1 MAIISTLSLLAL
13 AGNSPV
19 SSTFISSG
27 ITEKTGGYSPVRA
40 NLVALPSGL
49 KLPNGLENPKY
60 SELEAG
66 KKIGI
71 ILDDNNKFL
80 VDSNGDKNFTN
91 DPAPTWAPKD
101 QGGKT
106 MYFGS
111 ATVSLD
117 SKNKGTFNFYKFDK
131 NDPQRAALKD
141 TILYYADFGFE
152 VSFDLD
158 GKKVSSFISGF
169 PNERTRIN
177 VDRNGDGKISTFKEV
192 INVGKPFNFT
202 GNTYVLNYTNGKF
215 SLDTAA
221 ESLPMTPLPPNL
233 AVGQK
238 VLSFSTPTLDGGNVN
253 FPSDYAGKL
262 VMLDFWATW
271 CGPCIAE
278 LPNVKAAYE
287 KWHKD
292 GFEILGISFDQEKKE
307 DLVKKFVSEN
317 NMSWRHVYE
326 GKFWDTTIG
335 KQFDVNAIPMVL
347 LVDGDTGKILGDA
360 RNLRGPG
367 IVDFIGKKLA
377 EKKAQR

>member
-1 MAIISTLSLLAL
+1 MAIISTLSVLAL
-13 AGNSPV
+13 AGASPV
-19 SSTFISSG
+19 TSTFVPTG
-27 ITEKTGGYSPVRA
+27 ITAKTGGYSPVRA
-40 NLVALPSGL
+40 NLAEVPAGIKLPSGL
-49 KLPNGLENPKY
+49 VNAKY
-60 SELEAG
+60 SEIETT
-66 KKIGI
+66 KKFGI

-80 VDSNGDKNFTN
+80 VDSNGDKDFTN
-91 DPAPTWAPKD
+91 DPATTWAPRD
-101 QGGKT
+101 QAGKT

-111 ATVSLD
+111 ATVALD
-117 SKNKGTFNFYKFDK
+117 SKSKGSFNFYKFDK

-141 TILYYADFGFE
+141 TILYYPDFGFE

-158 GKKVSSFISGF
+158 GKKVSTFIAGY
-169 PNERTRIN
+169 PNEKTRIN
-177 VDRNGDGKISTFKEV
+177 FDRNGDGKISSSKEV

-202 GNTYVLNYTNGKF
+202 GNTYVLNYAGGKL
-215 SLDTAA
+215 SLDNA
-221 ESLPMTPLPPNL
+221 SVKLPLTPLPANV

-238 VLSFSTPTLDGGNVN
+238 ALSFTSATLDGGSIN
-253 FPSDYAGKL
+253 FPGDYAGKL

-287 KWHKD
+287 KWHKE

-317 NMSWRHVYE
+317 NMSWRHIYE
-326 GKFWDTTIG
+326 GKFWNTTIG
-335 KQFDVNAIPMVL
+335 EQYEVNAIPMVL
-347 LVDGDTGKILGDA
+347 LVDGDTGKILGDS

-367 IVDFIGKKLA
+367 IVEFIGKKLA